1 MIESAL
7 RVGIDVFNVIILT
20 YFVCLNGVYLTLSII
35 AFRALRGYAFR
46 LKTLDFQDLL
56 TTVGAPPI
64 TVLAPAHD
72 EEATCV
78 ESVRSLLTLNYP
90 EYEILVIND
99 GSRDGTM
106 QALIDAFD
114 LVSAARLPTADLP
127 TAEVRKVYQSARHP
141 TLWVVDKVNGG
152 KADALNAGLNLCA
165 TPFFC
170 AIDADSLLERD
181 ALLRIVRPFLEDETT
196 VAVGGIIRIVNGCLV
211 KAGTVQTVGLP
222 KSLLARFQ
230 VLEYLRAFLAGRMGL
245 SEARMSLIISGAFG
259 LFKRETV
266 IAAGGYASRRTVGE
280 TVGEDM
286 ELVVRLQRYCAERQI
301 PYRVRFVPD
310 PAAWTECPETMGQ
323 LRRQRDRWQR
333 GLVES
338 LMRHRTMLLNPK
350 YGRVGMVAFPYFF
363 FLEMIGP
370 LIELGGYLVFI
381 LMVVLGR
388 VSVLYMSAFLLLAI
402 VFGIALSMAA
412 IGLEELTFRR
422 YPRLQDLLELLVL
435 AVLENIGFRQLNTFW
450 RAQGLWSS
458 LRRKS
463 AWGDMERRGFTT
475 EMRVPGQGPVLT
487 DGHVHPAAQNSQDAE
502 KLTA

>member
-1 MIESAL
+1 MILAAL
-7 RVGIDVFNVIILT
+7 STAVYVFNVIVLA
-20 YFVCLNGVYLTLSII
+20 YFVCLNGVYLAMSII
-35 AFRALRGYAFR
+35 AFRALRRYVFR

-64 TVLAPAHD
+64 TILAPAHN

-78 ESVRSLLTLNYP
+78 ESIRSLLTLNYP
-90 EYEILVIND
+90 EYEVIVIND
-99 GSRDGTM
+99 GSSDRTIDV
-106 QALIDAFD
+106 LIDAFG
-114 LVSAARLPTADLP
+114 LVSAARLPTADLA
-127 TAEVRKVYQSARHP
+127 TEEVKKVYQSASHP
-141 TLWVVDKVNGG
+141 NLWVVDKVNGG
-152 KADALNAGLNLCA
+152 KADALNAGLNLCT

-196 VAVGGIIRIVNGCLV
+196 IAAGGIIRIVNGCRV
-211 KAGTVQTVGLP
+211 KGGTVKTVGLP
-222 KSLLARFQ
+222 TSLVARFQ

-266 IAAGGYASRRTVGE
+266 IAAGGYASRLTVGE

-286 ELVVRLQRYCAERQI
+286 ELVVRLQRHCAEQGI

-310 PAAWTECPETMGQ
+310 PAAWTECPETLAV

-338 LMRHRTMLLNPK
+338 LLRHRTMLLNPR
-350 YGRVGMVAFPYFF
+350 YGRIGLAAFPYFF

-370 LIELGGYLVFI
+370 VIELGGYVVFVI
-381 LMVVLGR
+381 MLLLGQ
-388 VSVLYMSAFLLLAI
+388 VSALYMSAFLLLAI

-422 YPRLQDLLELLVL
+422 YPKLSDLIELLVL
-435 AVLENIGFRQLNTFW
+435 AVLENFGFRQLSTFW
-450 RAQGLWSS
+450 RAQGLWSAV
-458 LRRKS
+458 RRKQ
-463 AWGDMERRGFTT
+463 AWGVMERRGFAR
-475 EMRVPGQGPVLT
+475 ELRASSEAMPSPVQAES
-487 DGHVHPAAQNSQDAE
+487 PAQKSQDAE
-502 KLTA
+502 KATA